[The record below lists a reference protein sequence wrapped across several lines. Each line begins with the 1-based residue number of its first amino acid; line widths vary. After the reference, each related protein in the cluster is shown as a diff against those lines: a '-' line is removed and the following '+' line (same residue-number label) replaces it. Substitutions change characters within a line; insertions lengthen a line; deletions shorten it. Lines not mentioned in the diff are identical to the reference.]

1 MVWQNQGQTAP
12 EDVALSVAT
21 LLTHNSVREATIPI
35 EQLADVLLVIWWR
48 WWQTWSPD
56 CLNWR
61 HGDSFSHGQSS
72 LDASYAL
79 FRIFGCLIEIRS
91 LST

>member
-21 LLTHNSVREATIPI
+21 LLTHNSVREATILI

-48 WWQTWSPD
+48 WRQT
-56 CLNWR
+56 
-61 HGDSFSHGQSS
+61 
-72 LDASYAL
+72 
-79 FRIFGCLIEIRS
+79 
-91 LST
+91 